1 MIIKV
6 TIGSKKSDN
15 GSISEHVEYI
25 ELETFE
31 DFTKEY
37 FIRQLV
43 LTRDVWIEQAK
54 NAGTY
59 SECVGN
65 LFNGIF
71 EENKRVVMF
80 VKDWP
85 DINSDTKLR
94 FHGDE
99 IHCYSE
105 SGNYHSFEWV
115 DIELIRP
122 RFCYHPKY

>member
-54 NAGTY
+54 KMLEHILNVLEICSTVFLKKINAL
-59 SECVGN
+59 SC
-65 LFNGIF
+65 L
-71 EENKRVVMF
+71 
-80 VKDWP
+80 
-85 DINSDTKLR
+85 
-94 FHGDE
+94 
-99 IHCYSE
+99 
-105 SGNYHSFEWV
+105 
-115 DIELIRP
+115 
-122 RFCYHPKY
+122 